1 MSEHP
6 AVDRVLEE
14 LNKLLEAAPTQ
25 EERTKILALFL
36 ERIHDITDDEGWAVL
51 RKIWDAGVAKRNAH

>member
-1 MSEHP
+1 MSDHP
-6 AVDRVLEE
+6 GIARVLEE

-25 EERTKILALFL
+25 EERTKILGFFL
-36 ERIHDITDDEGWAVL
+36 GEIHAVTDDEEFAVL